1 MSVKLL
7 ISGENVVNINSY
19 LGNINPTSITS
30 RNLEFTNEDTNGS
43 KIIGQTTYL
52 TTSSKSQSQ
61 TQSQSNIVYTD
72 YSEYFPILDPPS
84 NEASILDL
92 FNNKLFYQVPNPIYN
107 IIYEGNSY
115 TVEKVMNIGANIIML
130 MNLDSNNVLV

>member
-19 LGNINPTSITS
+19 LGNINPTSITRQS
-30 RNLEFTNEDTNGS
+30 LEFNNNDPSKT
-43 KIIGQTTYL
+43 KIIGEITYTNSSQHQSNTTY
-52 TTSSKSQSQ
+52 TS
-61 TQSQSNIVYTD
+61 
-72 YSEYFPILDPPS
+72 YSEYFPTLDPSS

-107 IIYEGNSY
+107 INYENVNY
-115 TVEKVMNIGANIIML
+115 TVQKVMNIGANVIML
-130 MNLDSNNVLV
+130 MTPI